1 MRAVLVLLAAQLAA
15 AAPPAGAQTLAAQP
29 RLYDPAPW
37 WMREPVIASPGSVFA
52 ELRAN
57 RASFSA
63 GFETVD
69 AQVAE
74 ATRKAGEQ
82 VRDLARALRAFG
94 PEAVRVETTF
104 STRPLYAQYRDKD
117 GQLQTNAREDRIE
130 RYAVS
135 ANVSIEVRD
144 LSNAEQVYGLVAAAR
159 PSSIAP
165 VYFRLE
171 PSNAV
176 NDALFAEAVR
186 DAARRARAAA
196 ADAGARLG
204 AVKLIDPT
212 GRACQQDVLVAGAPR
227 SFGFP
232 GSGTDVSEVM
242 VTGSRVSDAAPLAL
256 PPAPAPPPPPPPP
269 PAAEARS
276 PNGAAGLPRPVE
288 LPLQPPLQR
297 ISREACVVYALAP
310 G

>member
-15 AAPPAGAQTLAAQP
+15 AAPPAAAQTLAVAP

-37 WMREPVIASPGSVFA
+37 WMREPVIASPGSVYA

-74 ATRKAGEQ
+74 ATRRAGEQ

-144 LSNAEQVYGLVAAAR
+144 MTKAEQVYGLVAAAR

-227 SFGFP
+227 SYGFP
-232 GSGTDVSEVM
+232 GGGTDVSDVV
-242 VTGSRVSDAAPLAL
+242 VTGSRMSNSS
-256 PPAPAPPPPPPPP
+256 PAPDAPPPPPLPIPPTP
-269 PAAEARS
+269 GPAS
-276 PNGAAGLPRPVE
+276 SLPRPVE

-297 ISREACVVYALAP
+297 IGREACVVYALAP